1 MCINAGLI
9 HLCKRFQGG
18 GGGGLVNEG
27 AYKIENSMCAAAM
40 LEE

>member
-1 MCINAGLI
+1 MQGLYI
-9 HLCKRFQGG
+9 FVRDFK

>member
-18 GGGGLVNEG
+18 GGLVNEG
-27 AYKIENSMCAAAM
+27 AYKMENSMCVAAM

>member
-1 MCINAGLI
+1 MQGLYI
-9 HLCKRFQGG
+9 FVRDFKG

>member
-18 GGGGLVNEG
+18 GGGRVNEG